1 MSIALFLTIP
11 QLKVL
16 VGFISGPIAHF
27 SAMILM
33 KNYSPVTPVIF
44 AVCFW
49 ACSFVS
55 LDAQMSKNP
64 LAQSQNSEMGS
75 QNDYQRKIYP
85 LAHISAEDARSR
97 LRALMPHDLSRQTSL
112 LIDPNTNEL
121 LIQGPQTAIEMA
133 DRLLPNMQQIT
144 EGVSVGLL
152 SPHNTVPIPVLRDKL
167 RSERETQLQQ
177 NRPDTKNTQNPHY
190 ARLEQLEQGEY
201 GVRQAGNGPQW
212 GTKITQV
219 GANREVSPT
228 TNRAPIPTE
237 NSSQTSSPT
246 SDVIQGDPN
255 VAPISGRVYR
265 CVVDNVVAFEED
277 LYQRYSED
285 SRINITFSENREN
298 GLLNVAV
305 FAPSDVQEQISLVL
319 KNMGVLAPEQADFKG
334 KERADFQVGF
344 DSSPSPPSPP
354 FNHTYVT
361 KVISLEEL
369 DKWLQK
375 IFVDRL
381 IPVMPVDRG
390 STTNSKIMRYEFS
403 VEKNQ
408 RRKMC
413 QLEFDFESKR
423 VFIQGEKTL
432 CEQMLQLIE
441 MIDRPNPPEG
451 IRRKIFPL
459 KTNNNDVV
467 GDILHS
473 VSTAVAPKNSR
484 FAQQQQFQS
493 PQQQM
498 VQQRGINQPFREQQG
513 FDSPSSFAQ
522 HDASTNHIQQRNSQQ
537 GNRYNTVN
545 PANNQASNTANG
557 QSFNAANG
565 QSAQNVFN
573 QTTNQT
579 ASPNSVSAPT
589 WKSNPVR
596 QVAYKMQDFSE
607 GLGTDI
613 GNSGGLG
620 GFGGDTGFGDGG
632 QFGPGPFGEGGF
644 GPGMNRRGG
653 TFDDPQGLNV
663 QVLPDLDIII
673 FEGTGAELK
682 RLEKMM
688 SDIETLMQESQSEFK
703 TIYLQNVDCFAL
715 NEMIADLVFNDKSLL
730 ATKQG
735 RFQLFPLRNPNAVL
749 VVGWGTQFEKIID
762 LIDALD
768 QPIAEPG
775 SRWKAFTLKYVSV
788 TYAQTLLTGMFPTPP
803 AISRIP
809 GQGSQLGWAWLP
821 RVRVVSD
828 MRTNTLLVEAAP
840 NDLREVEKLLRSLDI
855 YKSGPQVVVKPF
867 KLKFSLA
874 SDLAPMLS
882 SILTPGATGIGVASD
897 AKLPEF
903 LVETVDSE
911 SRKMIES
918 GILSDVKITP
928 DVRNNS
934 IVITAPEY
942 AIDLIGYL
950 IDMLDRPSPVAEVK
964 VFPIFNGD
972 AGSILMTLTSLIPAT
987 LAGQAGPQLLGAS
1000 GADQFVPVRLTT
1012 DKRTNSILAAG
1023 GKEDLKVIGA
1033 LIERLDSDDAEK
1045 RIRKVQQLKYAQA
1058 EDVAKAISQYTDA
1071 KTTLLSQAPD
1081 SMSPYLQ
1088 MEEAFIVIP
1097 DKSTNSL
1104 IIECTPKYLLNVEDL
1119 IKDLDRAPDQ
1129 VVIQVLIAEITSSNT
1144 DELGAE
1150 FGLQD
1155 SILFNRS
1162 TFDKSVMGT
1171 KTTTLPDG
1179 TVIQQSNYTPAGD
1192 GKPGFLFNE
1201 NPKNSLGNNL
1211 NALSAPAS
1219 VAPQLLTN
1227 FGTGRVSDQN
1237 GFGGLV
1243 LSASSDS
1250 VSILIRALQ
1259 ETKRLEVL
1267 SRPQIMA
1274 MDNQMAF
1281 ILVGQ
1286 RVPRVSGGSAAYG
1299 AAVSNVV
1306 MEEVGLLL
1314 MVTPQI
1320 SPEGKVVM
1328 MIGAEKSS
1336 LGSLADGIPIPTG
1349 DGGSVNSPKIN
1360 AITASTRV
1368 SAGDNQTVML
1378 GGLLTQQTEK
1388 VDRKVPFLGDIPVL
1402 GKLFRYSYSN
1412 KQRTE
1417 LLIILTPRIVK
1428 DAQDAERIKREEA
1441 ARLSWCLRDVAR
1453 MHGSPNSDIGIWD
1466 ATANQPVTGGI
1477 KPVYPAPALI
1487 QDLAPMPDSIPEPP
1501 TRSSLSPAPAPLLEE
1516 NRW

>member
-1 MSIALFLTIP
+1 MLFSSIPIIYHKIALDVNCIISYDSPTRS
-11 QLKVL
+11 
-16 VGFISGPIAHF
+16 VGRSHSGPIAHF

-33 KNYSPVTPVIF
+33 KKYSPIISVIPVVF
-44 AVCFW
+44 AVCCW
-49 ACSFVS
+49 TGSFTS

-97 LRALMPHDLSRQTSL
+97 LRALMPNDLSRQTSL

-121 LIQGPQTAIEMA
+121 LIQGPQTSIEMA

-167 RSERETQLQQ
+167 RSE
-177 NRPDTKNTQNPHY
+177 
-190 ARLEQLEQGEY
+190 QGEY
-201 GVRQAGNGPQW
+201 QVRQAGNGPQW

-219 GANREVSPT
+219 GANREVSPS
-228 TNRAPIPTE
+228 TNRTSNGTAPIATE
-237 NSSQTSSPT
+237 NSSLTRSQMPNE
-246 SDVIQGDPN
+246 IQGDPN

-265 CVVDNVVAFEED
+265 CAVENVATFEQE

-285 SRINITFSENREN
+285 SRVNITFSENREN

-305 FAPSDVQEQISLVL
+305 LAPSDVQQQIGQFL
-319 KNMGVLAPEQADFKG
+319 KNKGVLAPEPTDFH
-334 KERADFQVGF
+334 VGF
-344 DSSPSPPSPP
+344 DSPP
-354 FNHTYVT
+354 FNHSYIT
-361 KVISLEEL
+361 KVIPLEEL

-390 STTNSKIMRYEFS
+390 STTHSRIMRYEFS

-408 RRKMC
+408 RRKIC
-413 QLEFDFESKR
+413 HIEFDFESKR
-423 VFIQGEKTL
+423 VAIQGEKTL

-473 VSTAVAPKNSR
+473 VSTVVTPKNSR
-484 FAQQQQFQS
+484 LS
-493 PQQQM
+493 
-498 VQQRGINQPFREQQG
+498 
-513 FDSPSSFAQ
+513 Q
-522 HDASTNHIQQRNSQQ
+522 HDVSPNRVQQ
-537 GNRYNTVN
+537 GNRHHT
-545 PANNQASNTANG
+545 ANTANT
-557 QSFNAANG
+557 AHTANTANTAKTVHPT
-565 QSAQNVFN
+565 SS
-573 QTTNQT
+573 QTVHHATNPTLDQT
-579 ASPNSVSAPT
+579 ANPNTIPAPT

-613 GNSGGLG
+613 GDLGSLG
-620 GFGGDTGFGDGG
+620 GFGGDAGFGDGG
-632 QFGPGPFGEGGF
+632 PFGPGPFNGGGL
-644 GPGMNRRGG
+644 GPGMSRRGG

-715 NEMIADLVFNDKSLL
+715 NEMIADLVFNDRSLL
-730 ATKQG
+730 VTKQG

-768 QPIAEPG
+768 QPISEPG

-788 TYAQTLLTGMFPTPP
+788 TYAQTLIVGSTGMFPLPP
-803 AISRIP
+803 PIERVL
-809 GQGSQLGWAWLP
+809 GQAQLGWAWLP
-821 RVRVVSD
+821 RVRVVPD
-828 MRTNTLLVEAAP
+828 IRTNTLLVEAAP

-855 YKSGPQVVVKPF
+855 YKSGPQMVVKPF
-867 KLKFSLA
+867 KLTFSLA

-882 SILTPGATGIGVASD
+882 SILSPGAAGVGVGSD
-897 AKLPEF
+897 AKIPEF
-903 LVETVDSE
+903 LIETVDSE

-934 IVITAPEY
+934 IFVTAPEY
-942 AIDLIGYL
+942 ALDLIGHL
-950 IDMLDRPSPVAEVK
+950 IDMLDRPSPVAELK
-964 VFPIFNGD
+964 VFPIYNGD
-972 AGSILMTLTSLIPAT
+972 AGAILMTLTSLIPAT

-1033 LIERLDSDDAEK
+1033 LIERLDSDDADK
-1045 RIRKVQQLKYAQA
+1045 RVRKVQQLKYAQA
-1058 EDVAKAISQYTDA
+1058 EDVARAISQYTDA
-1071 KTTLLSQAPD
+1071 KTALLSQVPD

-1104 IIECTPKYLLNVEDL
+1104 IIECTPKYLLNVEEL

-1129 VVIQVLIAEITSSNT
+1129 VVIQVLIAEVTSSNT

-1179 TVIQQSNYTPAGD
+1179 TVIQESNYTPAGD

-1211 NALSAPAS
+1211 NALSAPTS

-1227 FGTGRVSDQN
+1227 FGTGRVSDQS

-1267 SRPQIMA
+1267 SRPQIMT

-1286 RVPRVSGGSAAYG
+1286 RVPRVAGGTASYG
-1299 AAVSNVV
+1299 TVNSNVI

-1336 LGSLADGIPIPTG
+1336 LGSLADGIPIPTA

-1378 GGLLTQQTEK
+1378 GGLLTQQMEK

-1402 GKLFRYSYSN
+1402 GKLFRYSYNN

-1428 DAQDAERIKREEA
+1428 DALDAERIKREEA

-1466 ATANQPVTGGI
+1466 ATANQPVTGGV

-1487 QDLAPMPDSIPEPP
+1487 QDLAPMPDSLPKPP
-1501 TRSSLSPAPAPLLEE
+1501 TRSSLTPAPLLEE
-1516 NRW
+1516 ER